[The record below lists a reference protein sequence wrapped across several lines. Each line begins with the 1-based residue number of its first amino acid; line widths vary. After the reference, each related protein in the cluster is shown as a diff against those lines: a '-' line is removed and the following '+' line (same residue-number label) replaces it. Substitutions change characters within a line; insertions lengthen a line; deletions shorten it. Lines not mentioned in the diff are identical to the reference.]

1 MEITSRKIEEKTIVN
16 VNGRLD
22 AVSASEFQKALLALI
37 EQGAKNLVLDF
48 SGVDYISSAGL
59 RAILVVA
66 KQLRSGQG
74 ELSVAVLQEMVKE
87 VFELSG
93 FNAILPIFDS
103 LDAALA

>member
-22 AVSASEFQKALLALI
+22 AVSAPEFQKALLALI
-37 EQGAKNLVLDF
+37 DKGANILVLDF
-48 SGVDYISSAGL
+48 SAVDYISSAGL

-74 ELSVAVLQEMVKE
+74 ELSVAELQEMVKE

-103 LDAALA
+103 LEAALA